1 MDRISRD
8 RKFDKWRERVRK
20 SLPELSMRVFALR
33 GKSYMGCGF
42 GWSHEKDL
50 GYIIRT
56 VSNYDSYPDNM
67 EQMLLEIVVEGL
79 YKDLNKI
86 EYEIKLSENGKDSN

>member
-1 MDRISRD
+1 MDKRSSYK
-8 RKFDKWRERVRK
+8 KFNKWRERVRK
-20 SLPELSMRVFALR
+20 NLPELSMRVFALR
-33 GKSYMGCGF
+33 GKGYNGCGF
-42 GWSHEKDL
+42 GWSHERNL

-67 EQMLLEIVVEGL
+67 EQMMLEIVVEGL

-86 EYEIKLSENGKDSN
+86 ESEIKLRENSIRKG